1 MLPIPHLSDDIL
13 YMISEKLL
21 FNGRRAPSLLTYP
34 NAYTFF
40 MYHSIDN
47 MRAFVSIFSKMK
59 RLKISGH
66 FCCSIYRDE
75 IDMFCPYKF
84 EYTGPYF
91 VKRKFV
97 SDLLDAGLLRISI
110 LQIEN
115 FLSEL
120 SRMEKFSSTGNAYI
134 LKHLLNIRECSS
146 NLFSPK
152 YNLNISKLSVDESA
166 EDIHKHLITL
176 LSINAEH
183 VELCCT
189 KENLFFDSKI
199 LESVF
204 SEKPSTP
211 IYRTKKII
219 TECRFDMKFTTNFLG
234 NLMNYLQLL
243 LLLCPNLEFMEFIFA
258 GKTKLPFLSRFSNIS
273 HKEFVTNLELFIVSI
288 IEHLKNLNCG
298 CKNLKI
304 NIEVTSIFDDNIF
317 KFIPSDHKLFYFGE
331 AVKNE

>member
-40 MYHSIDN
+40 
-47 MRAFVSIFSKMK
+47 
-59 RLKISGH
+59 
-66 FCCSIYRDE
+66 
-75 IDMFCPYKF
+75 MFCPYKF

-166 EDIHKHLITL
+166 EDIR
-176 LSINAEH
+176 
-183 VELCCT
+183 
-189 KENLFFDSKI
+189 LFFKI
-199 LESVF
+199 
-204 SEKPSTP
+204 K
-211 IYRTKKII
+211 
-219 TECRFDMKFTTNFLG
+219 
-234 NLMNYLQLL
+234 
-243 LLLCPNLEFMEFIFA
+243 
-258 GKTKLPFLSRFSNIS
+258 
-273 HKEFVTNLELFIVSI
+273 
-288 IEHLKNLNCG
+288 
-298 CKNLKI
+298 
-304 NIEVTSIFDDNIF
+304 
-317 KFIPSDHKLFYFGE
+317 
-331 AVKNE
+331 